1 MSAIVRNPLQP
12 VNRSNIEKNRS
23 RSAQNENQ
31 LSHRVYGDIECN
43 VAPDN
48 RTGSQIIS
56 ASTHNQHHGKAIN
69 SSQAVIHSNQHS
81 QLDEGTASQSGS
93 PIFPC
98 KFLNFKLKHQGNL
111 SKERIF

>member
-31 LSHRVYGDIECN
+31 LSHRVYGNIECN

-48 RTGSQIIS
+48 RTGSQTIS
-56 ASTHNQHHGKAIN
+56 AATHNQHPGGAIN
-69 SSQAVIHSNQHS
+69 SSQTTISSNQQS
-81 QLDEGTASQSGS
+81 QLDEGTANQSGS
-93 PIFPC
+93 AIFPC
-98 KFLNFKLKHQGNL
+98 KFLNFKLKHQSNL